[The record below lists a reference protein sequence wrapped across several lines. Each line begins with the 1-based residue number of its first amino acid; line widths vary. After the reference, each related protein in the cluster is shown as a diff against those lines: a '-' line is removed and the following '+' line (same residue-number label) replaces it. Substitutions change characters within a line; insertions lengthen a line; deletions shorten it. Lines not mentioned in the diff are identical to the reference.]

1 MANTVEIIINAK
13 DNASSVIKGVGSSL
27 GGIAKAATAFGAVAV
42 GAVAVGFAKMAKE
55 GLNAIAEYERLG
67 ASIQALT
74 AREILNAGAAK
85 DMTEAL
91 AMAWPAAQDT
101 LKWISELAMKSPFD
115 ETGVSA
121 AYRTALTYGFT
132 SDEAKKLT
140 ENTLDLLAATGQES
154 TVMNSVALA
163 LGQINSK
170 GRVTADNL
178 NQLAYAGVPVNDILK
193 GMGFTLDDVSKGL
206 VDADSF
212 MEAFNKTLEGT
223 VGGSA
228 ERMANSWSGI
238 LSTLDELKKKGLR
251 TLFKGMF
258 DELQPLVAKF
268 TEWLS
273 GDGMA
278 KLENMGKW
286 LGNATKGLLDF
297 AGGLKGKSFVDL
309 TQMFEDWMDGVDWS
323 GMSQGIADK
332 IATMDWA
339 AIGLEIRAG
348 FINIFNGLST
358 MVSEINWDALASS
371 LSYAGKNLLAG
382 LLGYDS
388 WQTVVQ
394 NMRIGW
400 HYLETQFVM
409 AINGTHP
416 VLKEKAQQLG
426 EKIGEGIDKTKTI
439 AINTMH
445 DLMTKIKGAIDNGI
459 TTMKETGATIVN
471 NIIASI
477 SSRISAIQAK
487 AREIVQRFKD
497 AFTSA
502 ANSLSSLGKL
512 IGDKILAGFQ
522 SAINTI
528 YGLITNIITKLRS
541 EILNLVVNIGNLFPG
556 GTGTGGSTGSGTGT
570 TGTGASGHAKGG
582 ITTGSN
588 RGHWELLHGTE
599 GVFTRDQMAMLAPVG
614 SNGGV
619 TVNLTYAPAV
629 SLASEAEL
637 RAHLLPVILQGVKE
651 AQRYS

>member
-1 MANTVEIIINAK
+1 
-13 DNASSVIKGVGSSL
+13 
-27 GGIAKAATAFGAVAV
+27 
-42 GAVAVGFAKMAKE
+42 
-55 GLNAIAEYERLG
+55 
-67 ASIQALT
+67 LT

-91 AMAWPAAQDT
+91 AMAGPAAQDT

-268 TEWLS
+268 TGWLS

-358 MVSEINWDALASS
+358 MVSEINWGALASS

-388 WQTVVQ
+388 WQTVVE
-394 NMRIGW
+394 NMQIGW
-400 HYLETQFVM
+400 AYLKSEFM
-409 AINGTHP
+409 KAITGIYP
-416 VLKEKAQQLG
+416 ALREKGQELTGQIAY
-426 EKIGEGIDKTKTI
+426 GIEQKKKLATD
-439 AINTMH
+439 AMY
-445 DLMTKIKGAIDNGI
+445 DLAVKIKAAIDNKI
-459 TTMKETGATIVN
+459 QEMKDAGATIVN

-502 ANSLSSLGKL
+502 ANSLSNLGKL
-512 IGDKILAGFQ
+512 IGDKILSGFQ

-528 YGLITNIITKLRS
+528 YGLITNIINTLRA
-541 EILNLVVNIGNLFPG
+541 EILDLVVDISSLFPG
-556 GTGTGGSTGSGTGT
+556 GTGTTSGSTGGGSTTGGSPPSGT
-570 TGTGASGHAKGG
+570 TGIVGHAKGG
-582 ITTGSN
+582 IATGSN

-599 GVFTRDQMAMLAPVG
+599 GIFTRDQMAMLAPVG
-614 SNGGV
+614 SSGGV
-619 TVNLTYAPAV
+619 TINLTYAPAV

-637 RAHLLPVILQGVKE
+637 RAHLLPVILEGVKT